1 MKAMEN
7 RFSLWSNVFMLLA
20 GSMLTPAEAAMT
32 SKPEVSHVSLLP
44 QKLLYKVN
52 SDTLEGLKESL
63 VQVNLHMRQ
72 NANHIR
78 PKIRLALSGKGIVWL
93 QKNRIDAELKN
104 MLEWFQDEDVQIG
117 LDQYWVRQVD
127 LQVEDLEMSVE
138 ILHFHPS
145 TPKEE

>member
-20 GSMLTPAEAAMT
+20 GSVLTPAEAAMT
-32 SKPEVSHVSLLP
+32 NKPQVAHVSLP

-63 VQVNLHMRQ
+63 IQVNLHMRQ
-72 NANHIR
+72 NANRIR
-78 PKIRLALSGKGIVWL
+78 PKVRIALSGKGIVWL

-127 LQVEDLEMSVE
+127 LQVEDLEMSFE
-138 ILHFHPS
+138 ILHFHSS